1 MRFGID
7 IAQHRMEWDE
17 LVSYVRLVEELGFE
31 GFWGFDHF
39 QPMYGQDPGN
49 CFEGMTPGGARH
61 GDDADSTGASRHW
74 DHLPA
79 SVAARRRGRD
89 DRPATHGRLDLG
101 LGAAWFEP
109 EHRSLGFVFPPTA
122 ERFVLLEEGLEVLT
136 RLMTGE
142 LVSFDGRFVKLDQ
155 AQYRPLPVQRPH
167 PPIWIGGTGPRRTLP
182 LVARWADAWH
192 AFGTPSEIAGLSG
205 RIDQLATEAGRD
217 PAAIL
222 RATSL
227 SLSGH
232 GTRFA
237 ATPKRWATSA
247 STTSSVRGRPRAPT
261 ASPNSSTGDARP
273 HRLNHQSAGLARPAS
288 RDCRDSEVSHAVRR
302 RSLGRVH
309 ERATSPKH
317 RRNTVVS
324 PSGQDRM
331 WALRS
336 HEPAQGV

>member
-39 QPMYGQDPGN
+39 QPMYGQGPGN
-49 CFEGMTPGGARH
+49 CFEGMTTLAALATATTRIRLGLLVTGITYRH
-61 GDDADSTGASRHW
+61 PSLLAAEVVTI
-74 DHLPA
+74 DH
-79 SVAARRRGRD
+79 
-89 DRPATHGRLDLG
+89 ATHGRLDLG

-109 EHRSLGFVFPPTA
+109 EHRSLGFDFPPTA
-122 ERFVLLEEGLEVLT
+122 ERFALLEEGLEVLT

-142 LVSFDGRFVKLDQ
+142 RVSFDGRFVKLDQ

-192 AFGTPSEIAGLSG
+192 AFGTPSEIAGMSG
-205 RIDQLATEAGRD
+205 RIDELATEAGRD

-227 SLSGH
+227 SLSE
-232 GTRFA
+232 
-237 ATPKRWATSA
+237 PW
-247 STTSSVRGRPRAPT
+247 
-261 ASPNSSTGDARP
+261 D
-273 HRLNHQSAGLARPAS
+273 
-288 RDCRDSEVSHAVRR
+288 EVRR
-302 RSLGRVH
+302 NAEAMGDVGVDYLICSWPTEGADRVA
-309 ERATSPKH
+309 EFVD
-317 RRNTVVS
+317 TVM
-324 PSGQDRM
+324 PDLTG
-331 WALRS
+331 
-336 HEPAQGV
+336 

>member
-49 CFEGMTPGGARH
+49 CFEGMTTLAALATATTRIRLGLLVTGITYRH
-61 GDDADSTGASRHW
+61 PSLLAAEVVTI
-74 DHLPA
+74 DH
-79 SVAARRRGRD
+79 
-89 DRPATHGRLDLG
+89 ATHGRLDLG

-109 EHRSLGFVFPPTA
+109 EHRSLGFDFPPTA

-142 LVSFDGRFVKLDQ
+142 RVSFDGRFVKLDQ

-192 AFGTPSEIAGLSG
+192 AFGTPSEIAGMSG

-227 SLSGH
+227 SLSE
-232 GTRFA
+232 
-237 ATPKRWATSA
+237 PW
-247 STTSSVRGRPRAPT
+247 
-261 ASPNSSTGDARP
+261 D
-273 HRLNHQSAGLARPAS
+273 
-288 RDCRDSEVSHAVRR
+288 EVRR
-302 RSLGRVH
+302 NAEAMGDVGVDYLICSWPTEGADRVA
-309 ERATSPKH
+309 EFVD
-317 RRNTVVS
+317 TVM
-324 PSGQDRM
+324 PDLTG
-331 WALRS
+331 
-336 HEPAQGV
+336 

>member
-49 CFEGMTPGGARH
+49 CFEGMTTLAALATATTRIRLGLLVTGITYRH
-61 GDDADSTGASRHW
+61 PSLLAAEVVTI
-74 DHLPA
+74 DH
-79 SVAARRRGRD
+79 
-89 DRPATHGRLDLG
+89 ATHGRLDLG

-109 EHRSLGFVFPPTA
+109 EHRSLGFDFPPTA

-142 LVSFDGRFVKLDQ
+142 RVSFNGRFVKLDQ

-192 AFGTPSEIAGLSG
+192 AFGTPSEIAGMSG

-227 SLSGH
+227 SLSE
-232 GTRFA
+232 
-237 ATPKRWATSA
+237 PW
-247 STTSSVRGRPRAPT
+247 
-261 ASPNSSTGDARP
+261 D
-273 HRLNHQSAGLARPAS
+273 
-288 RDCRDSEVSHAVRR
+288 EVRR
-302 RSLGRVH
+302 NAEAMGDVGVDYLICSWPTEGADRVA
-309 ERATSPKH
+309 EFVD
-317 RRNTVVS
+317 TVM
-324 PSGQDRM
+324 PDLTG
-331 WALRS
+331 
-336 HEPAQGV
+336 

>member
-39 QPMYGQDPGN
+39 QPMYGQGPGN
-49 CFEGMTPGGARH
+49 CFEGMTTLAALATATTRIRLGLLVTGITYRH
-61 GDDADSTGASRHW
+61 PSLLAAEVVTI
-74 DHLPA
+74 DH
-79 SVAARRRGRD
+79 
-89 DRPATHGRLDLG
+89 ATHGRLDLG

-109 EHRSLGFVFPPTA
+109 EHRSLGFDFPPTA

-142 LVSFDGRFVKLDQ
+142 RVSFNGRFVKLDQ

-192 AFGTPSEIAGLSG
+192 AFGTPSEIAGMSG

-227 SLSGH
+227 SLSE
-232 GTRFA
+232 
-237 ATPKRWATSA
+237 PW
-247 STTSSVRGRPRAPT
+247 
-261 ASPNSSTGDARP
+261 D
-273 HRLNHQSAGLARPAS
+273 
-288 RDCRDSEVSHAVRR
+288 EVRR
-302 RSLGRVH
+302 NAEAMGDVGVDYLICSWPTEGADRVA
-309 ERATSPKH
+309 EFVD
-317 RRNTVVS
+317 TVM
-324 PSGQDRM
+324 PDLTG
-331 WALRS
+331 
-336 HEPAQGV
+336 

>member
-39 QPMYGQDPGN
+39 QPMYGQGPGN
-49 CFEGMTPGGARH
+49 CFEGMTTLAALATATTRIRLGLLVTGITYRH
-61 GDDADSTGASRHW
+61 PSLLAAEVVTI
-74 DHLPA
+74 DH
-79 SVAARRRGRD
+79 
-89 DRPATHGRLDLG
+89 ATHGRLDLG

-109 EHRSLGFVFPPTA
+109 EHRSLGFDFPPTA
-122 ERFVLLEEGLEVLT
+122 ERFDLLEEGLEVLT

-142 LVSFDGRFVKLDQ
+142 RVSFDGRFVKLDQ

-227 SLSGH
+227 SLSE
-232 GTRFA
+232 
-237 ATPKRWATSA
+237 PW
-247 STTSSVRGRPRAPT
+247 
-261 ASPNSSTGDARP
+261 D
-273 HRLNHQSAGLARPAS
+273 
-288 RDCRDSEVSHAVRR
+288 EVRR
-302 RSLGRVH
+302 NAEAMGDVGVDYLICSWPTEGADRVA
-309 ERATSPKH
+309 EFVD
-317 RRNTVVS
+317 TVM
-324 PSGQDRM
+324 PDLTG
-331 WALRS
+331 
-336 HEPAQGV
+336 

>member
-39 QPMYGQDPGN
+39 QPMYGQGPGN
-49 CFEGMTPGGARH
+49 CFEGMTTLAALATATTRIRLGLLVTGITYRH
-61 GDDADSTGASRHW
+61 PSLLAAEVVTI
-74 DHLPA
+74 DH
-79 SVAARRRGRD
+79 
-89 DRPATHGRLDLG
+89 ATHGRLDLG

-109 EHRSLGFVFPPTA
+109 EHRSLGFDFPPTA

-142 LVSFDGRFVKLDQ
+142 RVSFDGRFVKLDQ

-227 SLSGH
+227 SLSE
-232 GTRFA
+232 
-237 ATPKRWATSA
+237 PW
-247 STTSSVRGRPRAPT
+247 
-261 ASPNSSTGDARP
+261 D
-273 HRLNHQSAGLARPAS
+273 
-288 RDCRDSEVSHAVRR
+288 EVRR
-302 RSLGRVH
+302 NAEAMGDVGVDYLICSWPTEGADRVA
-309 ERATSPKH
+309 EFVD
-317 RRNTVVS
+317 TVM
-324 PSGQDRM
+324 PDLTG
-331 WALRS
+331 
-336 HEPAQGV
+336 